1 MRSLYNQ
8 KSVLIIAVDIIPIG
22 PKKRHE
28 LCMALCNRVGKMNQQ
43 KSMFVMSKHL

>member
-28 LCMALCNRVGKMNQQ
+28 LSHGVMQQ
-43 KSMFVMSKHL
+43 SR